1 MAIFVHDR
9 GGKSLLYYALRYR
22 SSAQVV
28 HRRLKV
34 TRPRPSAATSAERN
48 FFRRFNIIIIF
59 NPAAS
64 TLTCIHF
71 IVIVIICNK

>member
-1 MAIFVHDR
+1 MAIFVYDR

-28 HRRLKV
+28 HRRLQV
-34 TRPRPSAATSAERN
+34 TRPRPFAAISAASHV
-48 FFRRFNIIIIF
+48 FRCFNIIMF
-59 NPAAS
+59 NPAAA

-71 IVIVIICNK
+71 ITIIII